1 MKTKYIILLGV
12 VGVGGVG
19 AYMYMKNKQAQ
30 NALLGA
36 LPTTNQGGL
45 ITPSG
50 TTTSGTTPST
60 QTFPTADLAIG
71 LSTDGISPTQRALDL
86 ENAQRIVSD
95 IEWLLP
101 RANNYIGKKF
111 MTELT
116 QKNADLEKLG
126 YRYDPK
132 TYMLTEGKYVQG
144 TNTLTK
150 KETSVWQSSNAVNPI
165 LDLVNAKKILS
176 AIQWEK
182 ANGYGGGQ
190 KVKDYTAQIAKLGYK
205 LDAKNQLIKI

>member
-12 VGVGGVG
+12 VGVGAVG
-19 AYMYMKNKQAQ
+19 AYMFMKRKQSQ
-30 NALLGA
+30 NAMLQQQAIDMAKLQTG
-36 LPTTNQGGL
+36 T
-45 ITPSG
+45 G
-50 TTTSGTTPST
+50 TTGSTTSASDSAVISATT
-60 QTFPTADLAIG
+60 
-71 LSTDGISPTQRALDL
+71 TDGISPTQRAMDL

-132 TYMLTEGKYVQG
+132 TYMLTEGKFVG
-144 TNTLTK
+144 GFDTFTK
-150 KETSVWQSSNAVNPI
+150 KPTSVWQSSNAVNPI

-176 AIQWEK
+176 AIQWVNGNVSVLAGRNEK
-182 ANGYGGGQ
+182 IKG
-190 KVKDYTAQIAKLGYK
+190 YTAQLAKLGYK
-205 LDAKNQLIKI
+205 LDAKNQLVKI

>member
-12 VGVGGVG
+12 VGVGAVG
-19 AYMYMKNKQAQ
+19 AYMFMKRKQGQ
-30 NALLGA
+30 NAMLQQQAIDMAKL
-36 LPTTNQGGL
+36 Q
-45 ITPSG
+45 SG
-50 TTTSGTTPST
+50 TTTTASDSAVISATT
-60 QTFPTADLAIG
+60 
-71 LSTDGISPTQRALDL
+71 TDGISLTQKMLDL

-95 IEWLLP
+95 IGWLLP
-101 RANNYIGKKF
+101 RANNHTGRKYLE
-111 MTELT
+111 ELK

-150 KETSVWQSSNAVNPI
+150 KPATVWQYSNAVNPF
-165 LDLVNAKKILS
+165 LDLINAKKLLS
-176 AIQWEK
+176 NIEWEK

-205 LDAKNQLIKI
+205 LDAKNQLVKI